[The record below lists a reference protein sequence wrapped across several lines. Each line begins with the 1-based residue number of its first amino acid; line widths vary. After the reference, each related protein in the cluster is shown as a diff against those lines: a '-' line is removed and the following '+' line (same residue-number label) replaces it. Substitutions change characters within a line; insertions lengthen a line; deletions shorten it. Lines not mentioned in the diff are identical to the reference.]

1 MAGAGSP
8 PRSAPPSEP
17 PPEPGSE
24 RREAERFD
32 VEWAVD
38 CETED
43 TFLFANITNISAL
56 GIFVTSREPLPLGTR
71 LTLRFVP
78 PGGLDPF
85 VLHGEVQWVNP
96 VRLLAPSKNP
106 GMGIR
111 FVDLARDDRAR
122 LLQTIRTI
130 AYLRDRAN

>member
-8 PRSAPPSEP
+8 PRTAP

-56 GIFVTSREPLPLGTR
+56 GIFVASREPLPLGTR

-78 PGGLDPF
+78 PGGREPF
-85 VLHGEVQWVNP
+85 VLRGEVQWVNP

-106 GMGIR
+106 GMGVR
-111 FVDLARDDRAR
+111 FVDLAREDRAR
-122 LLQTIRTI
+122 LLETIRTI
-130 AYLRDRAN
+130 AYVRDRAN